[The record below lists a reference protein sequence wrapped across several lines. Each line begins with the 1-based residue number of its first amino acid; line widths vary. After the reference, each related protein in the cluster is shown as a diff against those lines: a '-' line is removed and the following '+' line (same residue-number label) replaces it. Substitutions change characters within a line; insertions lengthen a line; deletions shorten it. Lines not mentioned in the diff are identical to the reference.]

1 MPDAGIGA
9 RWLGYVSLFLLVG
22 AVVFRLL
29 ALRTVAPSPLL
40 SDLGVALGPLLGAAF
55 GGRTADASALLEDED
70 GLDRLIDQLDRRS
83 QGAGGAEPD

>member
-1 MPDAGIGA
+1 MSGGPARRVAETLDRRGLAAPAQLFADAH
-9 RWLGYVSLFLLVG
+9 RP
-22 AVVFRLL
+22 L
-29 ALRTVAPSPLL
+29 APLL

>member
-1 MPDAGIGA
+1 MSGGPARRVAETLDRRGLAAPARLFADAP
-9 RWLGYVSLFLLVG
+9 RP
-22 AVVFRLL
+22 L
-29 ALRTVAPSPLL
+29 APLL